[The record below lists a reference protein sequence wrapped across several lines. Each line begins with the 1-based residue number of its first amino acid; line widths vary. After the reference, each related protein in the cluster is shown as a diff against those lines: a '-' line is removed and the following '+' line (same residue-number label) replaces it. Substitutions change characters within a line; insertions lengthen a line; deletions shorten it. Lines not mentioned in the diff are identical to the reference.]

1 MAKPSVLSQMKA
13 HFTGGTA
20 LDLWAVPETTVK
32 ARPIGS
38 EMLVNRLKSINRLHG
53 GETFSVMKSQ

>member
-1 MAKPSVLSQMKA
+1 MAKPSDLSQKKA

-20 LDLWAVPETTVK
+20 LDLWAVPETTAK

-38 EMLVNRLKSINRLHG
+38 ETLVNRLKSINLLRG
-53 GETFSVMKSQ
+53 EETFSVTKSQ